1 MKKNLLLSLIT
12 IVMMAVQG
20 NAETRQVVLLLH
32 EGTGRTFEFDQL
44 QEAVNAAVAGDT
56 ICLNEG
62 NYSFPDNK
70 LVIDKPISIIG
81 TGQST
86 HLLGSIDISIP
97 DSVTLTSHLLE
108 ALWVYNN
115 VEVKKPVNGLKFR
128 KVKFGGYLGWS
139 ATVRDVE
146 IDRCYVYAFYNR
158 PELMG
163 ANIINSIIR
172 DQLMYKATPLSS
184 ITFINCM
191 IGNLNWECGSYAGNN
206 YSKYVNCIF
215 DRLPYAN
222 ELPSLLRNTECYYSL
237 FKEGNNTKYIGIK
250 DNCYAIIESGSTSAS
265 IFDSSKPNGCSLTEE
280 QLLEAGYL
288 GDDGKVVGVEGG
300 MTPYTLVPN
309 GISVKKSKLE
319 IDGEKRELKV
329 TLQLQ
334 AQ

>member
-1 MKKNLLLSLIT
+1 MKNYALWLVCLMFIS
-12 IVMMAVQG
+12 VSSF
-20 NAETRQVVLLLH
+20 AETRQVVLLLH

-62 NYSFPDNK
+62 NYSFPDNV
-70 LVIDKPISIIG
+70 LVIDKPVSIIG

-97 DSVTLTSHLLE
+97 DSVTLKSHLLE

-115 VEVKKPVNGLKFR
+115 VDVKQPVNGLKFR
-128 KVKFGGYLGWS
+128 KVRFDGFIAWS
-139 ATVRDVE
+139 ATARDVE
-146 IDRCYVYAFYNR
+146 IDRCYVETFHNA
-158 PELMG
+158 PKLKS
-163 ANIINSIIR
+163 ANVINSIIHKQQMR
-172 DQLMYKATPLSS
+172 ELTSKGNTV
-184 ITFINCM
+184 TFINCM
-191 IGNLNWECGSYAGNN
+191 IGYMEWPFDNGENN
-206 YSKYVNCIF
+206 YSKYVNCII
-215 DRLPYAN
+215 DYIPYISKN
-222 ELPSLLRNTECYYSL
+222 VLSTTESYNTL
-237 FKEGNNTKYIGIK
+237 FREGYIIHYIGIK
-250 DNCYAIIESGSTSAS
+250 DNCYAIHVNGSGGST
-265 IFDSSKPNGCSLTEE
+265 IFDQSQPNGCTLTEE

-300 MTPYTLVPN
+300 MTPYTLIPN

>member
-1 MKKNLLLSLIT
+1 MLKNYALWLVCLMFIS
-12 IVMMAVQG
+12 VSSF
-20 NAETRQVVLLLH
+20 AETRQVVLLLH

-70 LVIDKPISIIG
+70 LLIDKPVSIIG

-86 HLLGSIDISIP
+86 HLLGFIDISIP
-97 DSVTLTSHLLE
+97 DSVTLKSHLLE

-115 VEVKKPVNGLKFR
+115 VDVKQPVNGLKFR
-128 KVKFGGYLGWS
+128 KVKFGGFIAWS
-139 ATVRDVE
+139 ATARDVE
-146 IDRCYVYAFYNR
+146 LDRCYIETFHNA
-158 PELMG
+158 PKLKS
-163 ANIINSIIR
+163 ANVINSIIR
-172 DQLMYKATPLSS
+172 TQEMRELTSKGNSV
-184 ITFINCM
+184 TFINCL
-191 IGNLNWECGSYAGNN
+191 IGYMEWLDTSEKN
-206 YSKYVNCIF
+206 YSKYVNCIINNI
-215 DRLPYAN
+215 DQYWRN
-222 ELPSLLRNTECYYSL
+222 ERISPVECY
-237 FKEGNNTKYIGIK
+237 NTLVGESAYLPYIGIK
-250 DNCYAIIESGSTSAS
+250 ENCYYIVDGSTTARDICIDISQ
-265 IFDSSKPNGCSLTEE
+265 PNGCTLTEE

-300 MTPYTLVPN
+300 MTPYTLIPN

>member
-1 MKKNLLLSLIT
+1 MFIS
-12 IVMMAVQG
+12 VSSF
-20 NAETRQVVLLLH
+20 AETRQVVLLLH

-44 QEAVNAAVAGDT
+44 QEAVNAAQAGDT
-56 ICLNEG
+56 ICLDEG
-62 NYSFPDNK
+62 NYALPDNK

-97 DSVTLTSHLLE
+97 DSVTLKSHLLE
-108 ALWVYNN
+108 ALWVYND
-115 VEVKKPVNGLKFR
+115 VEVKQPVNGVKFR
-128 KVKFGGYLGWS
+128 KVKFGGNLSWS
-139 ATVRDVE
+139 ATARDVE
-146 IDRCYVYAFYNR
+146 VDRCYVHAFFNR
-158 PELMG
+158 PELMS

-172 DQLMYKATPLSS
+172 NQQMYKATPLSS

-191 IGNLNWECGSYAGNN
+191 IGYMNWEVGRYLGNN
-206 YSKYVNCIF
+206 YSKYINCII
-215 DRLPYAN
+215 DEIPYAN
-222 ELPSLLRNTECYYSL
+222 EITELLRNTECYNTL
-237 FKEGNNTKYIGIK
+237 IKEGYIMKYFVIL
-250 DNCYAIIESGSTSAS
+250 DNCYYIINGSTGSS
-265 IFDSSKPNGCSLTEE
+265 YFDPSQPNGCTLTEE

-300 MTPYTLVPN
+300 MTPYTLIPN